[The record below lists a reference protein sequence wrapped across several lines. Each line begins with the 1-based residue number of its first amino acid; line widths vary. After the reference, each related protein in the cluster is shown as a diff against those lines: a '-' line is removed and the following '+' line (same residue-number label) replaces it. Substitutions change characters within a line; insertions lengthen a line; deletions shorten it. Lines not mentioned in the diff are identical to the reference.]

1 MSDAVISALIGCAGI
16 ALGSLITI
24 LGLFCQ
30 SLFQFHKERKQHIM
44 RKREELYL
52 KACEVL
58 MEHDKYC
65 SQHNFNKY
73 CKEKFNEIQ
82 AMMLIYAS
90 RKIYDAYYTLD
101 GEIISSYNGI
111 TTKKKIEKIGSRNA
125 DKVEAFASKMRKE
138 LKLKDRF

>member
-1 MSDAVISALIGCAGI
+1 MSDTVIAALIGCCGVAIG
-16 ALGSLITI
+16 ALITI
-24 LGLFCQ
+24 GGLVCQ
-30 SLFQFHKERKQHIM
+30 SRLQFGKEQKQHVM

-65 SQHNFNKY
+65 SQHNFNKH

-90 RKIYDAYYTLD
+90 RKIYKKYYDLD
-101 GEIISSYNGI
+101 RVIIASYNGI
-111 TTKKKIEKIGSRNA
+111 TNKQKIEEIANKNA

-138 LKLKDRF
+138 LKLESLS

>member
-1 MSDAVISALIGCAGI
+1 MSDTVIASLIGCGGI
-16 ALGSLITI
+16 AIGSLITI
-24 LGLFCQ
+24 GGLVCQ
-30 SLFQFHKERKQHIM
+30 SRLQFAREQKQHIM

-73 CKEKFNEIQ
+73 CKKKFNEIQ

-90 RKIYDAYYTLD
+90 RKIYDRYYALD
-101 GEIISSYNGI
+101 GEITTSYNGI
-111 TTKKKIEKIGSRNA
+111 TNEDKIEKIANMNA
-125 DKVEAFASKMRKE
+125 DKVEDFASKMRKE
-138 LKLKDRF
+138 LKLKDFG